1 MKRFVWALQIVL
13 GVYFVLVGVVHFVVP
28 DGLPEQMAWM
38 YDLPTWAHVVAGVA
52 EVAGG
57 LGLVLPQLTGIR
69 RELVPMAAAGLT
81 IVMLSAAVYHV
92 GRSEYQN
99 IVFNL
104 VLAGLLAWVAA
115 FRRRPED
122 LAGTAPAV

>member
-1 MKRFVWALQIVL
+1 MRRLVWALQIVL
-13 GVYFVLVGVVHFVVP
+13 GVYFVLVGITHFVVP
-28 DGLPEQMAWM
+28 EGLPAQMAWM
-38 YDLPTWAHVVAGVA
+38 YDLPTWTHVVAGIA

-69 RELVPMAAAGLT
+69 RELVPLAGAGLT
-81 IVMLSAAVYHV
+81 IVMLSAAIYHA

-104 VLAGLLAWVAA
+104 VLAGMLVVVTAV
-115 FRRRPED
+115 RRQAD
-122 LAGTAPAV
+122 HAGTAAAAH